1 MAKNKEKIEEQVID
15 IENKDNIKENE
26 EKQVIDVE
34 NKEATIEKQAELIDT
49 EEDKEESLIDAEE
62 NKEENLIDTEKNKEE
77 NLIDTEEKQDKVVF
91 KNPDFRAEEKEKV
104 PPYFVEPPKKQK
116 ESDFGVKNGR
126 TYKKIDEYHGLYTD
140 TGEVFRLK

>member
-1 MAKNKEKIEEQVID
+1 MAKNKEKIEEQVKD

-49 EEDKEESLIDAEE
+49 GEDKEESLIDAEE
-62 NKEENLIDTEKNKEE
+62 NKEE

-116 ESDFGVKNGR
+116 ESSFGVKNGR

>member
-1 MAKNKEKIEEQVID
+1 MAKNKEKIEEQVTD

-34 NKEATIEKQAELIDT
+34 NKEATIEEQKEIVDT
-49 EEDKEESLIDAEE
+49 EKKQED
-62 NKEENLIDTEKNKEE
+62 NLID
-77 NLIDTEEKQDKVVF
+77 IEEKQDKVVF

-126 TYKKIDEYHGLYTD
+126 LYKKVDEYHGLYTD
-140 TGEVFRLK
+140 TGEMFKLK

>member
-1 MAKNKEKIEEQVID
+1 MAKNKEKNEEQVID

-26 EKQVIDVE
+26 EKQVIDVK

-49 EEDKEESLIDAEE
+49 EE
-62 NKEENLIDTEKNKEE
+62 NKEE

-126 TYKKIDEYHGLYTD
+126 LYKKVDEYHGLYTD
-140 TGEVFRLK
+140 IGEMFKLK

>member
-1 MAKNKEKIEEQVID
+1 MAKNKKKNEEQVID
-15 IENKDNIKENE
+15 
-26 EKQVIDVE
+26 VE
-34 NKEATIEKQAELIDT
+34 
-49 EEDKEESLIDAEE
+49 
-62 NKEENLIDTEKNKEE
+62 NKEE

-104 PPYFVEPPKKQK
+104 PPYFVEPPKPQKQA
-116 ESDFGVKNGR
+116 EFGVKNGR

>member
-1 MAKNKEKIEEQVID
+1 MAKNKENKEQIEE
-15 IENKDNIKENE
+15 
-26 EKQVIDVE
+26 QVIDVE

-49 EEDKEESLIDAEE
+49 EENKEES
-62 NKEENLIDTEKNKEE
+62 
-77 NLIDTEEKQDKVVF
+77 LIDTEEKQDKVVF

-104 PPYFVEPPKKQK
+104 PPYFVEPPKPQKQA
-116 ESDFGVKNGR
+116 EFGVKNGR

>member
-1 MAKNKEKIEEQVID
+1 MAKNKKKIEE
-15 IENKDNIKENE
+15 
-26 EKQVIDVE
+26 QVIDVE

-49 EEDKEESLIDAEE
+49 EENKEES
-62 NKEENLIDTEKNKEE
+62 
-77 NLIDTEEKQDKVVF
+77 LIDTEEKQDKVVF

-126 TYKKIDEYHGLYTD
+126 LYKKVDEYHGLYTD
-140 TGEVFRLK
+140 TGEMFKLK

>member
-1 MAKNKEKIEEQVID
+1 MAKNKEKIEEQVTD

-34 NKEATIEKQAELIDT
+34 NKEATIEEQKEIVDT
-49 EEDKEESLIDAEE
+49 EKKQED
-62 NKEENLIDTEKNKEE
+62 NLID
-77 NLIDTEEKQDKVVF
+77 IEEKQEKVVF
-91 KNPDFRAEEKEKV
+91 TNPDYKPEEKEKV
-104 PPYFVEPPKKQK
+104 PDYFVEPPKPQKQA
-116 ESDFGVKNGR
+116 EFGVKNGR

>member
-1 MAKNKEKIEEQVID
+1 MAKNKKKIEEQVTD

-34 NKEATIEKQAELIDT
+34 NKEATIEEQKEIVDT
-49 EEDKEESLIDAEE
+49 EKKQED
-62 NKEENLIDTEKNKEE
+62 NLID
-77 NLIDTEEKQDKVVF
+77 IEEKQDKVVF

-126 TYKKIDEYHGLYTD
+126 LYKKVDEYHGLYTD
-140 TGEVFRLK
+140 TGEMFKLK

>member
-1 MAKNKEKIEEQVID
+1 MAKNKEKIEEQVTD

-26 EKQVIDVE
+26 EKQVIDVK
-34 NKEATIEKQAELIDT
+34 NKEANIEEQKEIVDT
-49 EEDKEESLIDAEE
+49 EKKQED
-62 NKEENLIDTEKNKEE
+62 NLID
-77 NLIDTEEKQDKVVF
+77 IEEKQDKVVF

-126 TYKKIDEYHGLYTD
+126 LYKKVDEYHGLYTD
-140 TGEVFRLK
+140 TGEMFKLK

>member
-1 MAKNKEKIEEQVID
+1 MAKNKEKIEEQVKD

-49 EEDKEESLIDAEE
+49 EEDKEESLIDTEE
-62 NKEENLIDTEKNKEE
+62 NKEE

-116 ESDFGVKNGR
+116 ESDLGVKNGR
-126 TYKKIDEYHGLYTD
+126 LYKKVDEYHGLYTD
-140 TGEVFRLK
+140 TGEMFKLK

>member
-1 MAKNKEKIEEQVID
+1 MAKNKEKIEEQVTD

-34 NKEATIEKQAELIDT
+34 NKEATIEEQ
-49 EEDKEESLIDAEE
+49 KEIV
-62 NKEENLIDTEKNKEE
+62 DTEKKQED

-91 KNPDFRAEEKEKV
+91 KNPDFTPEEKEKV

-126 TYKKIDEYHGLYTD
+126 LYKKVDEYHGLYTD
-140 TGEVFRLK
+140 TGEMFKLK

>member
-1 MAKNKEKIEEQVID
+1 MAKNKEKIEEQVTD

-34 NKEATIEKQAELIDT
+34 NKEATIEEQKEIVDTGKKQ
-49 EEDKEESLIDAEE
+49 ED
-62 NKEENLIDTEKNKEE
+62 

-126 TYKKIDEYHGLYTD
+126 LYKKIDEYHGLYTD

>member
-1 MAKNKEKIEEQVID
+1 MAKNKK
-15 IENKDNIKENE
+15 KNE
-26 EKQVIDVE
+26 EQVIDVE

-49 EEDKEESLIDAEE
+49 EE
-62 NKEENLIDTEKNKEE
+62 NKEE

-104 PPYFVEPPKKQK
+104 PAYFVEPPKKQK

-126 TYKKIDEYHGLYTD
+126 LYKKVDEYHGLYTD
-140 TGEVFRLK
+140 TGEMFKLK

>member
-1 MAKNKEKIEEQVID
+1 MAKNKEKIEE
-15 IENKDNIKENE
+15 
-26 EKQVIDVE
+26 QVIDVE

-49 EEDKEESLIDAEE
+49 EE
-62 NKEENLIDTEKNKEE
+62 NKEE

-126 TYKKIDEYHGLYTD
+126 LYKKVDEYHGLYTD
-140 TGEVFRLK
+140 TGEMFKLK

>member
-1 MAKNKEKIEEQVID
+1 MAKNKEKNEEQVTEIENKEKIEEQVKD
-15 IENKDNIKENE
+15 IE
-26 EKQVIDVE
+26 
-34 NKEATIEKQAELIDT
+34 
-49 EEDKEESLIDAEE
+49 
-62 NKEENLIDTEKNKEE
+62 NKEE

-126 TYKKIDEYHGLYTD
+126 LYKKVDEYHGLYTD
-140 TGEVFRLK
+140 TGEMFKLK

>member
-1 MAKNKEKIEEQVID
+1 MAKNKEKIEEQVTD

-62 NKEENLIDTEKNKEE
+62 
-77 NLIDTEEKQDKVVF
+77 KQDKGVF

-104 PPYFVEPPKKQK
+104 PPYFVEPPKPQKQA
-116 ESDFGVKNGR
+116 EFGVKNGR

>member
-1 MAKNKEKIEEQVID
+1 MAKNKEKIEEQVTD

-34 NKEATIEKQAELIDT
+34 NKEATIEEQKEIVDT
-49 EEDKEESLIDAEE
+49 EKKQED
-62 NKEENLIDTEKNKEE
+62 NLID
-77 NLIDTEEKQDKVVF
+77 IEEKQEKVVF

-126 TYKKIDEYHGLYTD
+126 LYKKVDEYHGLYTD
-140 TGEVFRLK
+140 TGEMFKLK

>member
-1 MAKNKEKIEEQVID
+1 MAKNKEKIEEQVTD

-34 NKEATIEKQAELIDT
+34 NKEATIEEQ
-49 EEDKEESLIDAEE
+49 KEIV
-62 NKEENLIDTEKNKEE
+62 DTEKKQED

-116 ESDFGVKNGR
+116 ESGFGVKNGR
-126 TYKKIDEYHGLYTD
+126 LYKKVDEYHGLYTD
-140 TGEVFRLK
+140 TGEMFKLK

>member
-1 MAKNKEKIEEQVID
+1 MAKNKEKIEEQVTD

-26 EKQVIDVE
+26 EKQVID
-34 NKEATIEKQAELIDT
+34 IE
-49 EEDKEESLIDAEE
+49 
-62 NKEENLIDTEKNKEE
+62 NKEE

-104 PPYFVEPPKKQK
+104 PAYFVEPPKPQKQA
-116 ESDFGVKNGR
+116 EFGVKNGR

>member
-1 MAKNKEKIEEQVID
+1 MAKNKKKIEE
-15 IENKDNIKENE
+15 
-26 EKQVIDVE
+26 QVIDVE

-49 EEDKEESLIDAEE
+49 EE
-62 NKEENLIDTEKNKEE
+62 NKEE

-126 TYKKIDEYHGLYTD
+126 LYKKVDEYHGLYTD
-140 TGEVFRLK
+140 TGEMFKLK

>member
-1 MAKNKEKIEEQVID
+1 MAKNKEKIEEQVTD

-49 EEDKEESLIDAEE
+49 EE
-62 NKEENLIDTEKNKEE
+62 NKEE

-126 TYKKIDEYHGLYTD
+126 LYKKVDEYHGLYTD
-140 TGEVFRLK
+140 IGEMFKLK